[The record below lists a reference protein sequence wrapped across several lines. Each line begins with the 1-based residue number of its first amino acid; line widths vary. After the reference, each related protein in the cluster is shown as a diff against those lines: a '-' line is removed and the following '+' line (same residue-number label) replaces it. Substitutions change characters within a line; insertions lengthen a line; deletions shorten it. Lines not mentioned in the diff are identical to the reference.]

1 MVDLA
6 TPMAVRVVATLRIAD
21 HIARGLRTASELA
34 EAVNVDPGALD
45 PVLQHLA
52 VKGVLNRDE
61 SGRYGLTARSEAL
74 REDHPSDLRGL
85 LDIEDA
91 IGRADLSFVHLLH
104 SVRTGEP
111 AFPVQFGRAFW
122 DDLALDPSRTESYD
136 AQMGSDIAAD
146 VPAIV
151 SVPTARPCG
160 PEWISGCLPNS
171 AERSA
176 ASPNSPHSPQILG
189 LGWPQYTLR
198 APCQSL
204 N

>member
-1 MVDLA
+1 MADLA

-21 HIARGLRTASELA
+21 HIARGVRTASELA
-34 EAVNVDPGALD
+34 EAVDVDPDALD
-45 PVLQHLA
+45 RVLQHLA
-52 VKGVLNRDE
+52 VKGVLSRDE
-61 SGRYGLTARSEAL
+61 SGRYALTARSEAL

-122 DDLALDPSRTESYD
+122 DF
-136 AQMGSDIAAD
+136 
-146 VPAIV
+146 
-151 SVPTARPCG
+151 
-160 PEWISGCLPNS
+160 SGCLPTS
-171 AERSA
+171 AEGSA